1 MSRFFQIRRHPRPR
15 CLRDQLE
22 VMFQFG
28 RLQYV
33 FNFAGLIPYLGVPV
47 GLAAGYAISF
57 VIEPNPNIGFGAP
70 SRYVPVLLGGGLGA
84 LLGLVVRHSIIGE
97 YYRDADHSIY
107 EETNR
112 KTRKRKKQSRQIE
125 DTDDF

>member
-1 MSRFFQIRRHPRPR
+1 MPSIFQVRRHPRPR

-22 VMFQFG
+22 VMLQFG
-28 RLQYV
+28 RVQYV
-33 FNFAGLIPYLGVPV
+33 FNLAGLIPYAAVPF

-57 VIEPNPNIGFGAP
+57 LIEPNPNIGFGAP

-107 EETNR
+107 EESDR
-112 KTRKRKKQSRQIE
+112 KTRKRKKKNREIE
-125 DTDDF
+125 DGDEV